1 MSGRSHAH
9 RCNIHLKG
17 GTGKST
23 AAINLG
29 AALAGKRRVLLID
42 LDGQRTLSFGLGLD
56 GAEPTAL
63 DWLNNETIAP
73 VQTAVKNLDL
83 IPGDIGM
90 FRLTANVDIFAPSL
104 KRIRSLEY
112 DLVLMD
118 CPPSLGVA
126 SVQAILNSDRVLMP
140 TLCEPASLKGLSD
153 ALSLIRGE
161 NDRIP
166 VDVLRCRYR
175 RQLVLTR
182 EADDLLVEGATDL
195 GYSLLY
201 ATIPE
206 NISVSEAI
214 AQQQPVSEYAPNSTG
229 ARAYKSLA
237 KEVAKSWGCHEQ

>member
-1 MSGRSHAH
+1 MRRPMLTVAIF
-9 RCNIHLKG
+9 NLKG

-23 AAINLG
+23 GAINLG
-29 AALAGKRRVLLID
+29 AALATGKRRVLLID
-42 LDGQRTLSFGLGLD
+42 LDGQRTLSFGLGKD
-56 GAEPTAL
+56 GTEPTSL
-63 DWLNNETIAP
+63 NWLQGEDVTP
-73 VQTAVKNLDL
+73 VPTPVKNLDL

-90 FRLTANVDIFAPSL
+90 FRLTAGSDIFAPSL
-104 KRIRSLEY
+104 KRIRPLGY
-112 DLVLMD
+112 DMILMD

-153 ALSLIRGE
+153 ALGLIRGE
-161 NDRIP
+161 NDSIP

-175 RQLVLTR
+175 RNLVLTR

-214 AQQQPVSEYAPNSTG
+214 AQQCPVLEYAPNSTG
-229 ARAYKSLA
+229 AKAFKSLA
-237 KEVAKSWGCHEQ
+237 REVVKAWGL